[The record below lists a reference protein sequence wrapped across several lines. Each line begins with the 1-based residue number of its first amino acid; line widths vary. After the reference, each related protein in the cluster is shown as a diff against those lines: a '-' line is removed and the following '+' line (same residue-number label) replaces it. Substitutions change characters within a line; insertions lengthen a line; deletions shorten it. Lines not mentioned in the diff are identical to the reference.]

1 MTQIQLPRRAPV
13 VVPVVDAAQPS
24 TPTVARRLAA
34 QSTGATPASKLVYL
48 CLAISVLL
56 SAGPLYYMVV
66 MASRPNSDITSIPP
80 PLTPGDQLGP
90 NISRVFANQDV
101 MFGQAMVNSVLVAGV
116 ATVSVVVLSALAG
129 FAFAKLRFRGRNAL
143 LLIVIGTMMVPVQ
156 LGLVPL
162 YMLMGKLGLAGTL
175 PSALLPFLVSGFGVF
190 MMRQYAAQ
198 AIPNE
203 LIEAARV
210 DGAST
215 FRIFFSVVF
224 PILRPAAAVLGLL
237 TFMERWNDFLWPYLT
252 LDAEHPTVQVA
263 LSQAVRRL
271 LHRPGAGHGRDPA
284 RDPAARHRV
293 HRVRPPDH
301 RRHHAGRSQGM
312 TMPIDE
318 PACRA
323 ATFPPTSRGASRPR
337 ATRSRAPPTRAA
349 GAGRSG
355 TPSPPL
361 PDGWSTATTATS
373 RWSTTSASGTT
384 ST

>member
-1 MTQIQLPRRAPV
+1 M
-13 VVPVVDAAQPS
+13 
-24 TPTVARRLAA
+24 
-34 QSTGATPASKLVYL
+34 
-48 CLAISVLL
+48 
-56 SAGPLYYMVV
+56 
-66 MASRPNSDITSIPP
+66 
-80 PLTPGDQLGP
+80 
-90 NISRVFANQDV
+90 
-101 MFGQAMVNSVLVAGV
+101 
-116 ATVSVVVLSALAG
+116 
-129 FAFAKLRFRGRNAL
+129 

-263 LSQAVRRL
+263 LSRLSGGYYTDQALVMAGTL
-271 LHRPGAGHGRDPA
+271 LGTLPLVIVFIVFGRQII
-284 RDPAARHRV
+284 
-293 HRVRPPDH
+293 
-301 RRHHAGRSQGM
+301 GGIMQG
-312 TMPIDE
+312 
-318 PACRA
+318 
-323 ATFPPTSRGASRPR
+323 GVK
-337 ATRSRAPPTRAA
+337 
-349 GAGRSG
+349 G
-355 TPSPPL
+355 
-361 PDGWSTATTATS
+361 
-373 RWSTTSASGTT
+373 
-384 ST
+384 